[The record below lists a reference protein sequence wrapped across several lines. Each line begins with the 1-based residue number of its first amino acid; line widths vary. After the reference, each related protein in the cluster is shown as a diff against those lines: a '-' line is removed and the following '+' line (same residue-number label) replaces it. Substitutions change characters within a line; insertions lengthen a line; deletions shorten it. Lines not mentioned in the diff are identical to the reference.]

1 MRSCREKGSKKFESV
16 TWLFLTATLCSMPF
30 LFKIHF
36 SFPADVFWNGSPYS
50 PEKHL
55 QTLYLFFYASIR
67 SFITWNRDLEK
78 INNWIYQ
85 KQVQLHLGYKYKE
98 REYTFSKKV
107 WEKTSFFLFLTTLQ
121 WEYAPLKKFWDPCLM
136 NALSSMIYRTQN
148 KRIFQND
155 NCLSNCFSFMKS

>member
-1 MRSCREKGSKKFESV
+1 MSANWANYNSLGLVMKLSETNGCPRRFAFIVVRNIFIRMLWDIVEQKLRSCREKGSKMFESV

-107 WEKTSFFLFLTTLQ
+107 
-121 WEYAPLKKFWDPCLM
+121 
-136 NALSSMIYRTQN
+136 
-148 KRIFQND
+148 
-155 NCLSNCFSFMKS
+155 